1 MNDEIIVTWHKSYSI
16 GIKLIDEQH
25 MKLIGLANKL
35 FRSYMSGHERTK
47 SDSILPI
54 IINEIKDYVIYHF
67 STEERIM
74 ERINYSDC
82 KKHKEEHI
90 FFAKSI
96 FHSLDEINHSKNNA
110 SLSLA
115 YYLKD
120 WIHQHVAISDKQLSI
135 CLAHMKKNGLLQQIV
150 LKAKK
155 DAEKNK
161 ILIA

>member
-1 MNDEIIVTWHKSYSI
+1 MNDEVIVTWHNSYSV

-47 SDSILPI
+47 SDSILPGI
-54 IINEIKDYVIYHF
+54 IDEIKDYVIYHF
-67 STEERIM
+67 TTEERVM
-74 ERINYSDC
+74 ERINYSDY
-82 KKHKEEHI
+82 KIHKEEHMV
-90 FFAKSI
+90 FAKGI
-96 FHSLDEINHSKNNA
+96 FHKLDEFNHSKNNA

-120 WIHQHVAISDKQLSI
+120 WIHHHIAISDKQLSI
-135 CLAHMKKNGLLQQIV
+135 YLLHMKREGLLFQVI

-155 DAEKNK
+155 DTGTNR
-161 ILIA
+161 ILIE